1 MSCFENLMI
10 GQAPALKTQLRAA
23 ALAAATD
30 VPILIAGESGTGKDL
45 LAQAIHRESRRA
57 AGPFVPVNC
66 ASLPDGL
73 VESLLYGHR
82 RGAFTGAVADQAGY
96 IQQARGGTL
105 FLDEVGELPAPAQAK
120 LLRFLET
127 RECQPLGQARPD
139 QVELR
144 VLAATNRD
152 LAADAAAGRFRQD
165 LFYRLNV
172 VPVQMPALRER
183 REDIPALV
191 DHLSRQLSRQHDL
204 PPPRYP
210 AATLTRLQRYDWPG
224 NVRELRNFCE
234 RTLILFSGREVQ
246 PSNLPMELRAV
257 QPAAKAGSFALP
269 AGGVDLGSLESDL
282 IQQALA
288 QAGGNR
294 SRAARLLGLTRDTLL
309 YRIKKWGIEC

>member
-82 RGAFTGAVADQAGY
+82 RGAFTGAVVDQAGY

-105 FLDEVGELPAPAQAK
+105 FLDEVGELPGPAQAK

-191 DHLSRQLSRQHDL
+191 EHLTGQLSRQHDL
-204 PPPRYP
+204 APPRYP

-234 RTLILFSGREVQ
+234 RALILFSGREVQ
-246 PSNLPMELRAV
+246 PSNLPAELRAP
-257 QPAAKAGSFALP
+257 QPAAKVGGFALP

-282 IQQALA
+282 IQQALT
-288 QAGGNR
+288 QTGGNR

>member
-30 VPILIAGESGTGKDL
+30 VPILIEGESGTGKDL

-57 AGPFVPVNC
+57 GAPFVAVNC

-82 RGAFTGAVADQAGY
+82 RGAFTGAVSDQTGY
-96 IQQARGGTL
+96 VQQARGGSL
-105 FLDEVGELPAPAQAK
+105 FLDEVGELPGPAQAK

-127 RECQPLGQARPD
+127 RECLPLGQAAPER
-139 QVELR
+139 VELR
-144 VLAATNRD
+144 VLAASNRD
-152 LAADAAAGRFRQD
+152 LAADVAAGRFRQD

-172 VPVQMPALRER
+172 VPVQMPPLRER

-191 DHLSRQLSRQHDL
+191 DYLTVQLSRQHEL
-204 PPPRYP
+204 APPRYS
-210 AATLTRLQRYDWPG
+210 AATLSRLQDYAWPG
-224 NVRELRNFCE
+224 NVRELRNLCE
-234 RTLILFSGREVQ
+234 RLLILFSGREVQ
-246 PSNLPMELRAV
+246 PSNLPAELRTP
-257 QPAAKAGSFALP
+257 QAASRPGFALP